1 MAIQPKELAQELLDE
16 LANIPQEALLSEFK
30 ERTYLLKSDKA
41 IQTNAAE
48 GWMCKAIVYG
58 LSNKFTQMQQCFLNS
73 LQLRPYDSL
82 TFQNYLTALSNYG
95 RYEEV
100 LDLIR
105 QRDESYLGNI
115 SDAWANN
122 LVRAAIGTLNL
133 EFTTYANKEYA
144 EKITDSL
151 ALVNLDINDARKL
164 LLSFHQI
171 MQKRGIRFGIIPSVS
186 WSVDGDIIHVY
197 YDVIEDA
204 DTVMEIMS
212 EYDQLTLNDE
222 LAEISY
228 KISICLIPKIEE
240 RRAAS

>member
-1 MAIQPKELAQELLDE
+1 M
-16 LANIPQEALLSEFK
+16 
-30 ERTYLLKSDKA
+30 
-41 IQTNAAE
+41 
-48 GWMCKAIVYG
+48 
-58 LSNKFTQMQQCFLNS
+58 
-73 LQLRPYDSL
+73 
-82 TFQNYLTALSNYG
+82 
-95 RYEEV
+95 
-100 LDLIR
+100 
-105 QRDESYLGNI
+105 
-115 SDAWANN
+115 
-122 LVRAAIGTLNL
+122 
-133 EFTTYANKEYA
+133 
-144 EKITDSL
+144 
-151 ALVNLDINDARKL
+151 VNLDINDARKL